1 MKVSAMKTVNSA
13 QRAPKDDVPL
23 KVELA
28 QDKGHKLEPFYIAAI
43 GSDRR
48 SLARAHK
55 FDQRR

>member
-1 MKVSAMKTVNSA
+1 MKVSVMKKMNTA
-13 QRAPKDDVPL
+13 QRMPKDDSPVKL
-23 KVELA
+23 ELT

-48 SLARAHK
+48 SLARAIK